1 MNKTVRHVIGSAGVA
16 PVLGLMLPAAAM
28 ATAAPGAA
36 PGAVQAPAAKA
47 KTVSLTHTVAA
58 PAAPARAGCAG
69 SNRHHKTKG
78 NEQLTFWSAPLGNP
92 VSFDCVGTIAG
103 RWSGWPNERG
113 WQMRTRI
120 YGNGTLAYHALT
132 GCGKV
137 NFDTVTCN
145 LGVHKYI
152 RDPIQVCLAWRK
164 VYSDSAGGIF
174 VSVTPPICIKVN
186 R

>member
-1 MNKTVRHVIGSAGVA
+1 VNKSVRHVIGSAGFA

-36 PGAVQAPAAKA
+36 QAPAANA
-47 KTVSLTHTVAA
+47 KTVSLAHSGAA
-58 PAAPARAGCAG
+58 PAAAAKVGCAG
-69 SNRHHKTKG
+69 SNRHRKTKG
-78 NEQLTFWSAPLGNP
+78 TERLTFWSAPLGNP
-92 VSFDCVGTIAG
+92 VSFDCVGAIQG

-120 YGNGTLAYHALT
+120 YGNGKLAYHALT
-132 GCGKV
+132 GCGKN
-137 NFDTVTCN
+137 NFDTITCN
-145 LGVHKYI
+145 LGVHRYF

-164 VYSDSAGGIF
+164 VYSDGAGGVF
-174 VSVTPPICIKVN
+174 VSVTPPVCIRVN